1 MKGKVMIAA
10 IASLLL
16 AGCSSDNV
24 EEHGEET
31 ITLRFSGFQVET
43 DGMTRATTPI
53 ADYVTRLDVW
63 IYESGSEVSAT
74 HQSSGDAG
82 FGSQTVTLNKTK
94 TYTLYAVA
102 HKAEDAAT
110 LADGVISWPDDKV
123 THSFFYTTTF
133 TPATDT
139 ELSCVMSRIVAM
151 LRVETT
157 DAIPAECKKMR
168 ITIKDV
174 FDRWNVTTGGTHQL
188 NRVSTINISS
198 TKPDGSA
205 AFTLYTIVTGENTNH
220 RVTMEALDAD
230 DNILKTHILDNVPLC
245 INKKT
250 TISGTFFPDVEGAFT
265 FLAGDIEE
273 LTTVEF

>member
-1 MKGKVMIAA
+1 MKKVIYAA
-10 IASLLL
+10 IAGLLL

-24 EEHGEET
+24 EEQCEMVNVNVG
-31 ITLRFSGFQVET
+31 LSGFQVET
-43 DGMTRATTPI
+43 EGMTRANTPI
-53 ADYVTRLDVW
+53 ADYVTKLDVW
-63 IYESGSEVSAT
+63 VYESDTEAAAV

-82 FGSQTVTLNKTK
+82 FGSVSFTLNKTK
-94 TYTLYAVA
+94 TYTLYAIA
-102 HKAEDAAT
+102 HKADGAAT

-123 THSFFYTTTF
+123 THSFFYKTTF
-133 TPATDT
+133 TPATST
-139 ELSCVMSRIVAM
+139 ELDCVMSRIVAM

-168 ITIKDV
+168 ITVKDV
-174 FDRWNVTTGGTHQL
+174 FDRWSVETGGTHQL
-188 NRVSTINISS
+188 DRTSTINISS
-198 TKPDGSA
+198 TKPDGTA
-205 AFTLYTIVTGENTNH
+205 AFTLYAIVTGENTSH

-230 DNILKTHILDNVPLC
+230 DNILKTHVLDNVPLC

-250 TISGTFFPDVEGAFT
+250 TISGAFFPDVEGAFS

>member
-1 MKGKVMIAA
+1 MKKMIFAA
-10 IASLLL
+10 IAGMLL

-24 EEHGEET
+24 EEQGEET
-31 ITLRFSGFQVET
+31 VTLRFSGFQVET
-43 DGMTRATTPI
+43 ESMTRATSAI
-53 ADYVTRLDVW
+53 GDYVTKLDVW

-82 FGSQTVTLNKTK
+82 FGSLSLTLNKTK

-102 HKAEDAAT
+102 HKANGAAT

-123 THSFFYTTTF
+123 THSFFYSTTF

-139 ELSCVMSRIVAM
+139 DMNCVMNRIVAM
-151 LRVETT
+151 LRLETT
-157 DAIPAECKKMR
+157 DAIPSECKKMR
-168 ITIKDV
+168 VTIDGV
-174 FDRWNVTTGGTHQL
+174 YDRWNVATGGTHQV

-198 TKPDGSA
+198 TNPDGTA
-205 AFTLYTIVTGENTNH
+205 AFTMYAIVTGENTNH

-230 DNILKTHILDNVPLC
+230 DAVLKSHVLENVPFC

-250 TISGTFFPDVEGAFT
+250 IISGAFFPDVSGSFS
-265 FLAGDIEE
+265 FLASDIEE
-273 LTTVEF
+273 LTTIEF